1 MLKSFLL
8 THPCA
13 PVKPHLRVLGI
24 DDGPFTFEE
33 GRALFTGVMV
43 RLPSYVEAI
52 AIGSV
57 EIDGTDATEQI
68 AEMLTSYGWKGIHA
82 ILIDGA
88 ALGGFNIVDIVE
100 LSERT
105 GIPVITV
112 THERPD
118 MDSIKEALKS
128 HFDMWE
134 ERYHVLESREIHE
147 ISVEEGRVY
156 ISFHGT
162 DLKGAKEI
170 VRKSIVRGLTPEA
183 IRLAHMVGRAVREA
197 GYAP

>member
-1 MLKSFLL
+1 M
-8 THPCA
+8 
-13 PVKPHLRVLGI
+13 KPHLRVLGI
-24 DDGPFTFEE
+24 DDGPFTFDER
-33 GRALFTGVMV
+33 RALFTGVMV
-43 RLPSYVEAI
+43 RLPSYVESI

-57 EIDGTDATEQI
+57 EVDGNDATERI
-68 AEMLTSYGWKGIHA
+68 AEMLISHGWNGIHA

-88 ALGGFNIVDIVE
+88 ALGGFNIVDIEE
-100 LSERT
+100 LNDRT
-105 GIPVITV
+105 GVPVITV

-128 HFDMWE
+128 HFRKWEKRYDM
-134 ERYHVLESREIHE
+134 LESREMYE
-147 ISVEEGRVY
+147 ISVEEGIVY
-156 ISFHGT
+156 ISFYGI
-162 DLKGAKEI
+162 DLKGAKEV